1 MITDVSYGL
10 SLQLTR
16 KLVNLSTR
24 KLQIMITDV
33 SCGLSLQL
41 TRQLV
46 NLSTRQLQIMI
57 TDVSCNLSLQVTCSL
72 VYSFLC
78 YHVFLTSNLSTCL
91 LVLMLPCLPY
101 KQLVNLSTR

>member
-24 KLQIMITDV
+24 QLQIMITTV

-41 TRQLV
+41 TRKLV
-46 NLSTRQLQIMI
+46 NSST
-57 TDVSCNLSLQVTCSL
+57 TNYDYYC
-72 VYSFLC
+72 
-78 YHVFLTSNLSTCL
+78 
-91 LVLMLPCLPY
+91 
-101 KQLVNLSTR
+101 